1 MNIDLADVTLH
12 VDETLDSTALT
23 DLDTAIRKIDGV
35 VSVHVNPDRPHL
47 FILEYNPAKV
57 SSEQLLD
64 SVKVRGLH
72 AELVGL

>member
-12 VDETLDSTALT
+12 VDETLDSNSLAELDDAL
-23 DLDTAIRKIDGV
+23 RRFDGV

-57 SSEQLLD
+57 SSEQLL
-64 SVKVRGLH
+64 
-72 AELVGL
+72 E